1 MLQDLEQ
8 QVKQIREHLMTAQD
22 RQKKYVDLHRIECQ
36 FEVGDK
42 VFLRV
47 KPRKIPIRYGKG
59 SKLSPRFVGPFEV
72 LERVGPVAY
81 RLALPPSLSRIHDV
95 FHVSILRKY
104 IPDIT
109 HVLNWNAIQVVDGQ
123 LMLEPV
129 RIIQQKELNLRG
141 RKVDQV
147 KVLWDL
153 NDDSSAT
160 WEDTGAMKASHPRLF
175 SGFQE

>member
-1 MLQDLEQ
+1 M
-8 QVKQIREHLMTAQD
+8 
-22 RQKKYVDLHRIECQ
+22 
-36 FEVGDK
+36 
-42 VFLRV
+42 
-47 KPRKIPIRYGKG
+47 
-59 SKLSPRFVGPFEV
+59 GPFEV

-95 FHVSILRKY
+95 FHVSVLRKY

-109 HVLNWNAIQVVDGQ
+109 HVLNWNALQVMDGQ

-129 RIIQQKELNLRG
+129 RIIQQRELNLRG

-153 NDDSSAT
+153 NDDSSTT
-160 WEDTGAMKASHPRLF
+160 WEDTGAMKASHPQLF
-175 SGFQE
+175 SSFQE

>member
-1 MLQDLEQ
+1 MEQ
-8 QVKQIREHLMTAQD
+8 QVKRIREHLVTAQD
-22 RQKKYVDLHRIECQ
+22 RQKKYADLHRIERQ

-47 KPRKIPIRYGKG
+47 RPRKSPIRYGKG
-59 SKLSPRFVGPFEV
+59 SKLSPRFVGPFEI

-95 FHVSILRKY
+95 FHVSVLRKY

-109 HVLNWNAIQVVDGQ
+109 HVLNWNALQVVDGQ
-123 LMLEPV
+123 LMLDPV
-129 RIIQQKELNLRG
+129 QIVQQRELNLRG
-141 RKVDQV
+141 RKVEQV
-147 KVLWDL
+147 KVLWDH
-153 NDDSSAT
+153 NDDTSAT
-160 WEDTGAMKASHPRLF
+160 WEDTGAMKVSHPQLF